1 MIVGPQKSHVTETL
15 PRVKDLSSLRVKRSK
30 GAEVSMPEDLAKL
43 YQSLQV
49 EYAKRTVAL
58 ASAAHEL
65 KTPIAIMSGYA
76 DLLLSEKLGPLTAKQ
91 REVLQEMQ
99 SNRQRLQHFIDDFLN
114 YGAISTGNL
123 KLRIKSNDLNDC
135 IRDICEVWQPRF
147 QQKLLAF
154 YRLEGK
160 SIEPFFFDYYKVQHI
175 IFNLLHNALKFTPA
189 KGTVWISAELYLW
202 ERRGDSEKQ
211 VLENR
216 RKNASATHNSVRI
229 TVCDTGPGIRPEF
242 HQEIFEDF
250 YRATETSESVGTGLG
265 LAIARG
271 LVQAHGGKIWVESEV
286 GSGSKFSFL
295 LPLRQSEN

>member
-1 MIVGPQKSHVTETL
+1 MQP
-15 PRVKDLSSLRVKRSK
+15 DLQ
-30 GAEVSMPEDLAKL
+30 EL
-43 YQSLQV
+43 YKSLQL

-76 DLLLSEKLGPLTAKQ
+76 DLLLSEKLGPLTNKQ
-91 REVLQEMQ
+91 KEILQEMQ

-123 KLRIKSNDLNDC
+123 KLRIKTNDLNHC
-135 IRDICEVWQPRF
+135 VKEICEVWLPRF

-154 YRLEGK
+154 YRLDEEP
-160 SIEPFFFDYYKVQHI
+160 IEPFSFDYYKVQHVI
-175 IFNLLHNALKFTPA
+175 SNLLHNALKFTPTR
-189 KGTVWISAELYLW
+189 GTVWVSTKLHYW
-202 ERRGDSEKQ
+202 ERRADSEQ
-211 VLENR
+211 PVAENR
-216 RKNASATHNSVRI
+216 RKNDFIPECNSVRV

-242 HQEIFEDF
+242 HQDIFKDF
-250 YRATETSESVGTGLG
+250 YRATDASESVGTGLG

-271 LVQAHGGKIWVESEV
+271 LVEAHGGRIWVESEF

-295 LPLRQSEN
+295 LPLKREEA